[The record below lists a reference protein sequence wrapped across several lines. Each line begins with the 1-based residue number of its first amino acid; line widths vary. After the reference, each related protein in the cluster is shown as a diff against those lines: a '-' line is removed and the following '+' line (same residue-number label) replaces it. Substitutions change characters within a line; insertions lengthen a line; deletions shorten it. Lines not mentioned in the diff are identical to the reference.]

1 MKVLCRLL
9 SRRPGRFLMS
19 NNSAKASLGEIRSN
33 QQGFT
38 RLAVL
43 AEALNTYLLD
53 TVDVDLSACTWFDA
67 NMSAPLGVVFAHAVD
82 NLNSIKLGGLRP
94 GVETILAKNRFLAG
108 FGFPEREDTH
118 GTTIPYRRFTPT
130 DDRYFAAYLNQFLR
144 GKDLPI
150 MSTGLSERF
159 KNSILEI
166 FVNAAMHSESK
177 LGIFACGQYFP
188 QQHRLDFC
196 VADAGVGIRRKI
208 YKELGMKMNSDKAI
222 EWALQ
227 EGNTTRKGNV
237 PGGLGLKLIR
247 EFITMNKGRIQIV
260 SDRGYW
266 EFSPQGETLT
276 RIDTSFP
283 GTVINIEINT
293 ADTSSYRLRSESEN

>member
-1 MKVLCRLL
+1 
-9 SRRPGRFLMS
+9 MS
-19 NNSAKASLGEIRSN
+19 SHPSAVSLGEIRST
-33 QQGFT
+33 QSGFSK
-38 RLAVL
+38 LAAL
-43 AEALNTYLLD
+43 AADLDAYLFD
-53 TVDVDLSACTWFDA
+53 TVEVDFSACTWFDA

-82 NLNSIKLGGLRP
+82 NLNTVKIKGLRP
-94 GVETILAKNRFLAG
+94 NVETILSKNRFLNG

-118 GTTIPYRRFTPT
+118 GTTIPYRRFTVT
-130 DDRYFAAYLNQFLR
+130 DDRYFAAYLNKHLR

-150 MSTGLSERF
+150 MSVALSERF
-159 KNSILEI
+159 KNSILEL

-177 LGIFACGQYFP
+177 LGIFSCGQFFP
-188 QQHRLDFC
+188 SKHRLDFC
-196 VADAGVGIRRKI
+196 IADAGLGIRRKI
-208 YKELGMKMNSDKAI
+208 YKELGLKMNSDKAI

-247 EFITMNKGRIQIV
+247 EFIAMNKGRIQIV

-266 EFSPQGETLT
+266 EYSPHGETLT
-276 RIDTSFP
+276 RIDTPFP

-293 ADTSSYRLRSESEN
+293 ADHSSYRLRSELEI

>member
-1 MKVLCRLL
+1 
-9 SRRPGRFLMS
+9 
-19 NNSAKASLGEIRSN
+19 
-33 QQGFT
+33 
-38 RLAVL
+38 
-43 AEALNTYLLD
+43 
-53 TVDVDLSACTWFDA
+53 
-67 NMSAPLGVVFAHAVD
+67 
-82 NLNSIKLGGLRP
+82 
-94 GVETILAKNRFLAG
+94 
-108 FGFPEREDTH
+108 
-118 GTTIPYRRFTPT
+118 
-130 DDRYFAAYLNQFLR
+130 
-144 GKDLPI
+144 
-150 MSTGLSERF
+150 
-159 KNSILEI
+159 
-166 FVNAAMHSESK
+166 
-177 LGIFACGQYFP
+177 
-188 QQHRLDFC
+188 
-196 VADAGVGIRRKI
+196 
-208 YKELGMKMNSDKAI
+208 MNSDKAI

>member
-1 MKVLCRLL
+1 MSSKPTKV
-9 SRRPGRFLMS
+9 
-19 NNSAKASLGEIRSN
+19 SLGEIDSS
-33 QQGFT
+33 QVGFSS
-38 RLAVL
+38 LAVL
-43 AEALNTYLLD
+43 AAALDAYVFETIEVNF
-53 TVDVDLSACTWFDA
+53 SACSWFDA

-82 NLNSIKLGGLRP
+82 NLNTIEPRGLRHS
-94 GVETILAKNRFLAG
+94 VEAILSKNRFLTG

-118 GTTIPYRRFTPT
+118 GTTIPYRRFTAT
-130 DDRYFAAYLNQFLR
+130 DDRYFAAYLNRHLR

-150 MSTGLSERF
+150 MSAALSERL

-188 QQHRLDFC
+188 AKHRLDFC
-196 VADAGVGIRRKI
+196 VADAGIGIRRKI
-208 YKELGMKMNSDKAI
+208 YKEIGLKMNSDKAI

-237 PGGLGLKLIR
+237 PGGLGLKLIM
-247 EFITMNKGRIQIV
+247 EFIAMNKGRIQIV

-266 EFSPQGETLT
+266 EFSQNGETLT
-276 RIDTSFP
+276 RLDLPFP

-293 ADTSSYRLRSESEN
+293 ADASSYRLRSELES